1 VAGYEDVHGEVQGEE
16 GHGGDDSHAVV
27 QETLDSL
34 RVRVSHEVLKG
45 LGARESQLRL
55 VGKDQGGRGRGA

>member
-1 VAGYEDVHGEVQGEE
+1 MGGYEDIHREVQREE

-34 RVRVSHEVLKG
+34 RVCVSHEVLKG
-45 LGARESQLRL
+45 LGARESELRL
-55 VGKDQGGRGRGA
+55 VGIDQGG